1 MKDLLYRL
9 FEHQYMD
16 RSEAQQVLA
25 GIAAGKY
32 NPEQVSALITVFLMR
47 SISVEELAGFRD
59 ALLEMR
65 RPADLSDYGPIDIV
79 GTGGDGKNTFNISTA
94 ASFVVA
100 GAGYNVV
107 KHGNYGATSVS
118 GASNVIERH
127 GVRFTDDSDRLRA
140 SLDACRI
147 AYLHA
152 PLFNPA
158 MKAVAPIRR
167 NLAVRTFFNLLGPL
181 VNPALPKYQLLG
193 VYNLS
198 LFRLYNYAYQS
209 GGTRFGVVYSMDGY
223 DEISLTSEFKV
234 ATPEKEQVFTPEQ
247 IGFGRCR
254 PEELSGG
261 DTPEEAARIF
271 DSVLDNTAT
280 AARRDC
286 VLANAAFAIRVICP
300 EKEVAECLDEAR
312 ESLLGGKA
320 AAAFRKFVE
329 INS

>member
-1 MKDLLYRL
+1 MLPA
-9 FEHQYMD
+9 E
-16 RSEAQQVLA
+16 QQRDFA
-25 GIAAGKY
+25 
-32 NPEQVSALITVFLMR
+32 VFR
-47 SISVEELAGFRD
+47 
-59 ALLEMR
+59 
-65 RPADLSDYGPIDIV
+65 
-79 GTGGDGKNTFNISTA
+79 TG
-94 ASFVVA
+94 
-100 GAGYNVV
+100 
-107 KHGNYGATSVS
+107 S
-118 GASNVIERH
+118 G
-127 GVRFTDDSDRLRA
+127 
-140 SLDACRI
+140 
-147 AYLHA
+147 
-152 PLFNPA
+152 
-158 MKAVAPIRR
+158 
-167 NLAVRTFFNLLGPL
+167 TFFNLLGPL